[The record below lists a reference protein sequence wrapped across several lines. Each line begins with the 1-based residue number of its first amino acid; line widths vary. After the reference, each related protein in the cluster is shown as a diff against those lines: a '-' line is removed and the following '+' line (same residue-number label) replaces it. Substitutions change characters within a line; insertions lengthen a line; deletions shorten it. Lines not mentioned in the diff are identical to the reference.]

1 MSLLR
6 NGTKKSYLLFLN
18 TQGDREYR
26 LSKKLAGNMRLGI
39 KYCYMLSRVT
49 TWDDMKVLHYAT
61 TALIVNP
68 KGSMSYSL

>member
-1 MSLLR
+1 MVQKR
-6 NGTKKSYLLFLN
+6 SYLLFLKNRETEN
-18 TQGDREYR
+18 TDY
-26 LSKKLAGNMRLGI
+26 KKLAGNMRLGI